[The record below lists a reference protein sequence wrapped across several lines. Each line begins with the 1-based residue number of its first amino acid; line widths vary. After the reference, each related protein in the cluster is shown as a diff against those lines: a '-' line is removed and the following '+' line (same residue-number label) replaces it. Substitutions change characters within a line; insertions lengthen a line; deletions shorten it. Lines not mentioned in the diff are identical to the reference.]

1 MNMEARKAIILARV
15 SSKEQE
21 EGYSI
26 EAQKH
31 RLHDYCK
38 RKKLEVIKVCEIVE
52 SSTRGDRSKFMEM
65 VAFAK
70 RYKEPIAIV
79 ADKVDRVQRSFREF
93 PVLDDLIQRGSIELH
108 FNTENYLIH
117 RDSRSTDRTMWSMS
131 VLMAQSYT
139 DAMSDNIKRSIEHKI
154 RNGEW
159 NGAAPL
165 GYSNERTPEGKSN
178 IVVDQSRAPLIQKVF
193 QEYATGAYT
202 LSEITQKAKAWGLR
216 TKKGYALN
224 KATIYRLMMRQF
236 YYGEMEIKG
245 VLYPH
250 CYPPIISRELFKAC
264 EDVRLGYNK
273 KPFRYRGKDFIFR
286 GLLTCGTTGKMVT
299 ADTKKRI
306 YKNGE
311 AAEWTY
317 LRCWKP
323 DDAEKIMWVRE
334 DSVLEQVADIFN
346 HLGIKNPE
354 MLQNVVD
361 YIKETNR
368 AKKAFHNQEVGQL
381 KKQHTE
387 IQDKLDRL
395 VDLRLEG
402 EITKE
407 EFETKKNR
415 LKDRQYELDQ
425 LILTYDKADDQFT
438 KTLCALLTI
447 ASDSDKIWLGSTIS
461 EKRELLNFVFANLQL
476 KGATL
481 CYELR
486 KPFDK
491 MLNQADCI
499 KWRKL

>member
-1 MNMEARKAIILARV
+1 
-15 SSKEQE
+15 
-21 EGYSI
+21 
-26 EAQKH
+26 
-31 RLHDYCK
+31 
-38 RKKLEVIKVCEIVE
+38 
-52 SSTRGDRSKFMEM
+52 
-65 VAFAK
+65 
-70 RYKEPIAIV
+70 
-79 ADKVDRVQRSFREF
+79 
-93 PVLDDLIQRGSIELH
+93 
-108 FNTENYLIH
+108 
-117 RDSRSTDRTMWSMS
+117 MWKP
-131 VLMAQSYT
+131 Q
-139 DAMSDNIKRSIEHKI
+139 D
-154 RNGEW
+154 
-159 NGAAPL
+159 
-165 GYSNERTPEGKSN
+165 
-178 IVVDQSRAPLIQKVF
+178 
-193 QEYATGAYT
+193 
-202 LSEITQKAKAWGLR
+202 
-216 TKKGYALN
+216 
-224 KATIYRLMMRQF
+224 
-236 YYGEMEIKG
+236 
-245 VLYPH
+245 
-250 CYPPIISRELFKAC
+250 
-264 EDVRLGYNK
+264 YNK

-311 AAEWTY
+311 SAEWTY

-361 YIKETNR
+361 YIRETNR

-499 KWRKL
+499 KWRRVVNTFRTHAPDCLLIVQHKINYTSSQIIRRLAA